1 MTHQKLSTG
10 VMAGVVAA
18 MLSAGCTVKKD
29 EAPPLVGPSELGK
42 SVSITI
48 TPDVLTQDG
57 ASQAV
62 VRVTVRNQHGQPVSG
77 EALRADIF
85 VGGAPTNFG
94 LLSARTIVTGG
105 DGTATLTYT
114 APPAGPLDAGVQVDI
129 AVTPLSS
136 GNFANSQTRTATI
149 RLVPPGSVVPPSGLT
164 PSFTFAPATPTQG
177 QSITFDACRDSAQPC
192 ASGSIPVVSY
202 AWDFGDG
209 RTATGQTVIHAFS
222 SPGNQFVR
230 LTITDAVG
238 RSQSITRTVN
248 VSQSA
253 APTAVFSVLPSPHLA
268 NQALVFNA
276 SASAAAAGRHI
287 VNYRWDFGEG
297 TIRNSADPLMNHA
310 YGQPGVYVV
319 ILTVTDDIGR
329 TGVNT
334 TQLTVQPGS

>member
-1 MTHQKLSTG
+1 MTHQKLSAG

-18 MLSAGCTVKKD
+18 LLSTGCTVKKE

-42 SVSITI
+42 SISLTI
-48 TPDVLTQDG
+48 TPDVLTRDG

-77 EALRADIF
+77 EALRAEIF
-85 VGGAPTNFG
+85 VDGTATDFG

-114 APPAGPLDAGVQVDI
+114 APPAGPIDAGIQVDI

-149 RLVPPGSVVPPSGLT
+149 RLVPPGVVMPPSGLT
-164 PSFTFAPATPTQG
+164 PNFTFSPTAPVQA
-177 QSITFDACRDSAQPC
+177 QSITFDACRNAAQPC
-192 ASGSIPVVSY
+192 VSGSIPVVNY

-209 RTATGQTVIHAFS
+209 RTATGQTVSHTFN
-222 SPGNQFVR
+222 SPGNQLVR
-230 LTITDAVG
+230 LTITDAAG
-238 RSQSITRTVN
+238 RSQSITRTVP

-253 APTAVFSVLPSPHLA
+253 APSASFTVLPTPPRA

-276 SASAAAAGRHI
+276 SASAAAQGRHI
-287 VNYRWDFGEG
+287 VNYRWDFGDG
-297 TIRNSADPLMNHA
+297 TIRNSSDPLMNHA
-310 YGQPGVYVV
+310 YAQAGTYVV

-334 TQLTVQPGS
+334 TQLTVQSGP